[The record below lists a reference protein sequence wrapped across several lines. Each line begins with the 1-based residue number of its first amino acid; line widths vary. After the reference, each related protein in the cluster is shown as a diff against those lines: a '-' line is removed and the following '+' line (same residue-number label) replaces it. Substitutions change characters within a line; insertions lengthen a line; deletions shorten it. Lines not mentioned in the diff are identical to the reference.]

1 MRPSRIPA
9 SFMDRAMRLL
19 SRIRD
24 VSLSALA
31 VIGAIAILALMTHIM
46 SDVVLRNTINQP
58 VPATYEIVT
67 NYYMVALA
75 FIPLA
80 WLERSGGMVT
90 VEVIDSFLSPR
101 AIWLS
106 DKFVALISTAIYGT
120 LAWVTFEAS
129 LKAFDAGTFVLAQ
142 NIPIPTWP
150 AYLLPPI
157 GFFLAALVTLTR
169 LFERRRT
176 GEAA

>member
-1 MRPSRIPA
+1 MGLI
-9 SFMDRAMRLL
+9 

-24 VSLSALA
+24 TALSALA
-31 VIGAIAILALMTHIM
+31 VIGAVAILALMVHIM
-46 SDVVLRNTINQP
+46 SDVVLRNTINRP

-80 WLERSGGMVT
+80 WLERTGGMVS
-90 VEVIDSFLSPR
+90 VEVIDGLLGPR

-106 DKFVALISTAIYGT
+106 DRLVALISTAIYGA

-129 LKAFDAGTFVLAQ
+129 LRTWASGTFVLAQ
-142 NIPIPTWP
+142 SIPIPTWP
-150 AYLLPPI
+150 AYFLPPL
-157 GFFLAALVTLTR
+157 GFALAALVTAMR
-169 LFERRRT
+169 VFERRRI
-176 GEAA
+176 GEGP